1 MATFEIREPLLTDAE
16 WITQA
21 CQDTEVQRWTLVPRP
36 YKREHAL
43 GFINN
48 TINESHLWVIQQQE
62 TNEPVGV
69 VSIHTIDLDTGDA
82 DVGYW
87 IAPWGRRRGAAVH
100 ALNLVEQ
107 FALTIPSIKFLSAH
121 IAETNVASRATAS
134 RAGFVNM
141 GSTPEPC
148 PDGENLVPALT
159 YVKHLTR

>member
-1 MATFEIREPLLTDAE
+1 MATFEIRQPTIDDAE
-16 WITQA
+16 WITRA
-21 CQDTEVQRWTLVPRP
+21 CQDIEIQRWTLVPRP

-43 GFINN
+43 GFIEN
-48 TINESHLWVIQQQE
+48 TINEAHRWVIEQQE

-87 IAPWGRRRGAAVH
+87 IAPWGRRHGAAVH
-100 ALNLVEQ
+100 ALHLVEQ

-121 IAETNVASRATAS
+121 IAESNAASRATAS
-134 RAGFVNM
+134 RAGFINM
-141 GSTPEPC
+141 GNTPEPC

>member
-1 MATFEIREPLLTDAE
+1 MATFEIREPMLMDVE

-21 CQDTEVQRWTLVPRP
+21 CQDIEIQRWTVVPRP
-36 YKREHAL
+36 YKHEHAL
-43 GFINN
+43 GFIDN
-48 TINESHLWVIQQQE
+48 TINEAHRWVIEQQE

-69 VSIHTIDLDTGDA
+69 VGIHTIDLDTGDA

-87 IAPWGRRRGAAVH
+87 IAPWGRRRGAATY
-100 ALNLVEQ
+100 ALLLVEQ
-107 FALTIPSIKFLSAH
+107 FALTIPSINSLSAH

-134 RAGFVNM
+134 RAGFINM
-141 GSTPEPC
+141 GSTQEPC

>member
-1 MATFEIREPLLTDAE
+1 MATFEIREPMLMDAE
-16 WITQA
+16 WITRA
-21 CQDTEVQRWTLVPRP
+21 CQDAEIQRWTVVPRP
-36 YKREHAL
+36 YKHEHAL
-43 GFINN
+43 GFIDN
-48 TINESHLWVIQQQE
+48 TINEAHRWVIEQQE
-62 TNEPVGV
+62 TNEAVGV

-87 IAPWGRRRGAAVH
+87 IAPWGRRRGAATY
-100 ALNLVEQ
+100 ALLLVEQ
-107 FALTIPSIKFLSAH
+107 FAVTIPSIKFLSAH

-159 YVKHLTR
+159 YIKYLTR

>member
-36 YKREHAL
+36 YKGEHAL

-87 IAPWGRRRGAAVH
+87 IAPWGRRRGAAVY

-107 FALTIPSIKFLSAH
+107 FARTIPTIKFLSAH
-121 IAETNVASRATAS
+121 IAETNAASRATAS
-134 RAGFVNM
+134 RAGFINM
-141 GSTPEPC
+141 GSSAESC
-148 PDGENLVPALT
+148 PDGDNQVPALN
-159 YVKHLTR
+159 YVKQLRR